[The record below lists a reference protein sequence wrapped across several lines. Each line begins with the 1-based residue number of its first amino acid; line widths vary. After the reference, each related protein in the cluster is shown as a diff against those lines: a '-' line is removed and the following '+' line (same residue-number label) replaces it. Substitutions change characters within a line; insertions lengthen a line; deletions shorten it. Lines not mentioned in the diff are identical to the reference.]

1 MFQNQIWGCCVF
13 NSDHCLDCWF
23 AHWTTCNWR
32 PEQLAFWTDGF
43 CWYFLCQM
51 TSTQLAYLVRILNWQ
66 QVQTFPALCWFRMP
80 GRVVLLQAGSCQMA
94 LMPVVW
100 LLSFHMWAL
109 FGHWCDG
116 DSDANNLA
124 QVSCPWAGVFWRSTF
139 NMAKEWQIMMVTF
152 IMSKMLKMNDVQRAD
167 FSEELENL
175 REVIRSVLTVCGERL
190 VSLSD
195 LWTLLTACRCLQDQ
209 VNLAKI
215 IPSEGQI
222 KVVLDG
228 NPSTGAAPAASLGT
242 FDELRL
248 CPYRTVLNA
257 DMMAAIQ
264 CAQSLCKL
272 EAQSDEFQQA
282 LFFLQDTHAFL
293 RILSQLEKKSGD
305 GCSDSE
311 TPWMIR
317 LVAWMSVGSVPDVAY
332 FYHGKKKRC
341 CILLSSCGTSFARL
355 TFPCPLLSY
364 HDCLQLP
371 SSKI

>member
-1 MFQNQIWGCCVF
+1 
-13 NSDHCLDCWF
+13 
-23 AHWTTCNWR
+23 
-32 PEQLAFWTDGF
+32 
-43 CWYFLCQM
+43 
-51 TSTQLAYLVRILNWQ
+51 
-66 QVQTFPALCWFRMP
+66 
-80 GRVVLLQAGSCQMA
+80 
-94 LMPVVW
+94 
-100 LLSFHMWAL
+100 
-109 FGHWCDG
+109 
-116 DSDANNLA
+116 
-124 QVSCPWAGVFWRSTF
+124 
-139 NMAKEWQIMMVTF
+139 MAKEWQIMMVTF

-272 EAQSDEFQQA
+272 EVQSDEFQQA
-282 LFFLQDTHAFL
+282 LLFLQDTHAFL
-293 RILSQLEKKSGD
+293 RILLQLEKKSGD

-311 TPWMIR
+311 TP
-317 LVAWMSVGSVPDVAY
+317 
-332 FYHGKKKRC
+332 
-341 CILLSSCGTSFARL
+341 
-355 TFPCPLLSY
+355 
-364 HDCLQLP
+364 
-371 SSKI
+371 

>member
-1 MFQNQIWGCCVF
+1 M
-13 NSDHCLDCWF
+13 HCLFRRLIC
-23 AHWTTCNWR
+23 ALSMSTGILNNLQLTAWTTCI
-32 PEQLAFWTDGF
+32 P
-43 CWYFLCQM
+43 
-51 TSTQLAYLVRILNWQ
+51 NWQ
-66 QVQTFPALCWFRMP
+66 FLLIFSLSNDVPTNRISRSHSQLTTSANVSSF
-80 GRVVLLQAGSCQMA
+80 VLIQDAGWNLQAGSCQMT
-94 LMPVVW
+94 LVSVVW
-100 LLSFHMWAL
+100 LCLVAL
-109 FGHWCDG
+109 FSHVGSVWPHAGGG

-124 QVSCPWAGVFWRSTF
+124 QVSCPWAGVFWRSTL
-139 NMAKEWQIMMVTF
+139 NMAKEWQVMMVTF
-152 IMSKMLKMNDVQRAD
+152 IMSKMLKMNDVQRED

-190 VSLSD
+190 VCLSD

-248 CPYRTVLNA
+248 CPYRTVLHA

-264 CAQSLCKL
+264 CAKSLCKL
-272 EAQSDEFQQA
+272 EVQSDEFQQA
-282 LFFLQDTHAFL
+282 LLFLQDTHAFL
-293 RILSQLEKKSGD
+293 RILLQLEKKSGD

-317 LVAWMSVGSVPDVAY
+317 LVAWMSVGLVPDVAY
-332 FYHGKKKRC
+332 FYHGKKKWC